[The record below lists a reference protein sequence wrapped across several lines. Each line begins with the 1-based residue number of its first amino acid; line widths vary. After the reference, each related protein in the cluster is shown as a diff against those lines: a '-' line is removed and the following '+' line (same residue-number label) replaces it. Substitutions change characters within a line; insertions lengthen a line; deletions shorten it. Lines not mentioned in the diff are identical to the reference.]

1 MNTDI
6 KTKAAELND
15 SAAELVDKIIEL
27 SITYGLDLLGAI
39 ILLIVGWTIASWGYR
54 QTRKACEKTNK
65 IDKTLEPV
73 IASLVKYVILIFV
86 VVAVLAQ
93 FGVQTASIIAVLGA
107 AGLAIGLALQGA
119 LSNIASGILLLAL
132 RPFNVGDYI
141 DAEGTNGTV
150 EQIGLFLTHLKT
162 PDGIFRA
169 VPNSQITSKAIT
181 NFSRNMTRRIDIVV
195 GIAYEDDIGK
205 GQDVLLETM
214 KAENLVSENPGP
226 EVFVD
231 SLGDS
236 SVNLNMRC
244 WVNTS
249 DYWPALF
256 ALRKA
261 AKLDLDKAGI
271 SIPFP
276 QRDVHIIKEE

>member
-1 MNTDI
+1 M
-6 KTKAAELND
+6 KTEIEEKAAELND
-15 SAAELVDKIIEL
+15 QAAELIDKIIEL
-27 SITYGLDLLGAI
+27 SIAYGLDLLGAI
-39 ILLIVGWTIASWGYR
+39 VLLIVGWTIAGWAYR
-54 QTRKACEKTNK
+54 QTRKACEKTSK

-73 IASLVKYVILIFV
+73 IASLVKYIILVFVI
-86 VVAVLAQ
+86 VAVLAQ

-162 PDGIFRA
+162 PDGVFRA

-181 NFSRNMTRRIDIVV
+181 NFSRNTTRRIDFGV
-195 GIAYEDDIGK
+195 GIGYGEDISRAQETLIG
-205 GQDVLLETM
+205 TM
-214 KAENLVSENPGP
+214 KSEDAVIDHPEP
-226 EVFVD
+226 EVFVTELAD
-231 SLGDS
+231 N

-244 WVNTS
+244 WVRTD
-249 DYWPALF
+249 DYWPTLF
-256 ALRKA
+256 AISKA
-261 AKLDLDKAGI
+261 AKVDLDKAGI

-276 QRDVHIIKEE
+276 QRDIHIIKDE